1 MLPLCLSVGGW
12 ELSPNERAKPCDTR
26 FASAATRD
34 RSPAK
39 GKIPAAV
46 CMQQGGTFLNT
57 KQLCTNS
64 ALAALCAVLGYFSIS
79 TGNFKLSFE
88 TLPIIIGALVMG
100 PLSGAAVGLC
110 GTFVYQLLRYGLMPT
125 TPLWM
130 LPYCVCGL
138 IAGFAA
144 KAGGYKLGRKK
155 TVLLCVIAELAV
167 TTLNTGV
174 LYIDSRV
181 YGYTVAYVFATII
194 PRYAVCVV
202 KAVAEGFLLP
212 PIVNALSRFG
222 AAKGG
227 VRNDG

>member
-1 MLPLCLSVGGW
+1 M
-12 ELSPNERAKPCDTR
+12 
-26 FASAATRD
+26 
-34 RSPAK
+34 
-39 GKIPAAV
+39 
-46 CMQQGGTFLNT
+46 NT

-100 PLSGAAVGLC
+100 PLSGAAIGLC

-138 IAGFAA
+138 IVGFAA
-144 KAGGYKLGRKK
+144 KAGGYKLSRKK